1 VGLVLAA
8 LMGMVGACG
17 DSGDSPQNDIDLTPP
32 EPLPDV
38 ADIEEDTND
47 ASDAGSDMGDLGA
60 DTDNQDGGDA
70 QDMGDDG
77 DTGPELCGGEEC
89 SPQEMC
95 ENDVCKLPASVQCNG
110 ATDKGSVAVGETI
123 TLSGDFT
130 GEIGDGLT
138 TSCSGDRPE
147 KPEMVYSF
155 TVEENSLFEMTT
167 DFPGAF
173 DAKVEFRRSACE
185 NPAADTTVCRDD
197 DTGFW
202 AAAGETVYAVVEH
215 DSGPADSF
223 TVDLTA
229 KAAPCNPNTYTC
241 NAQGNLEYC
250 QYNGETTSVVE
261 YQCPGGCSNG
271 ACTGDSCADPIVV
284 TGSGGTYAGDG
295 EAFSDQLDFTNANQ
309 CVISDPQPTTDGADL
324 VFEVALQSGET
335 LTVDAS
341 ADSADHL
348 IFFSTSCGP
357 DPSQYVCIDETNEE
371 TLSVTAGES
380 GTVYAIVDKW
390 TRKIEPFDIDITIE

>member
-17 DSGDSPQNDIDLTPP
+17 DSGDPPENDIDLTPP

-47 ASDAGSDMGDLGA
+47 ASDAGSDMGDLA
-60 DTDNQDGGDA
+60 EDTDDQDGGDA
-70 QDMGDDG
+70 QDMGSDG

-89 SPQEMC
+89 GPQEMC

-130 GEIGDGLT
+130 GDIGDGLT

-173 DAKVEFRRSACE
+173 DAKVEFRRSSCE
-185 NPAADTTVCRDD
+185 NPAADKTVCRDD

-229 KAAPCNPNTYTC
+229 KAAPCNPDTSSC
-241 NAQGNLEYC
+241 NGQGNLNYC
-250 QYNGETTSVVE
+250 DFNSGNISEVE
-261 YQCPGGCSNG
+261 YQCPAGCQNG
-271 ACTGDSCADPIVV
+271 ACTGDSCSDPIVV
-284 TGSGGTYAGDG
+284 TGNGGTYQGDLQ
-295 EAFSDQLDFTNANQ
+295 AYTDDMDFDDATR
-309 CVISDPQPTTDGADL
+309 CRISDPQPPTEGAEL
-324 VFEVALQSGET
+324 VFEVALQAGET
-335 LTVDAS
+335 VSVDAS
-341 ADSADHL
+341 NDSADNL
-348 IFFSTSCGP
+348 IFISSSCGA
-357 DPSQYVCIDETNEE
+357 DVSNFACFEATNNETE
-371 TLSVTAGES
+371 SMTAPEAT
-380 GTVYAIVDKW
+380 TVYVIVDKW
-390 TRKIEPFDIDITIE
+390 TRKIEPFDIRIDVN